1 MVLIAPVEAERK
13 LFPDT
18 QLFARYVK
26 LDPIA
31 WAPELYQQESIRE
44 ETQQTVFHSQRTML
58 FDVDIIALPTATSRW
73 KVSLPGHPETTF
85 DDLRTGKWPKPTEEE
100 IDARCKAMELA
111 RGIRAQLDIRPLTT
125 STIIR
130 QLREGTMKE
139 HE

>member
-18 QLFARYVK
+18 QFFARYFK

-31 WAPELYQQESIRE
+31 WAPELYQRESIRE
-44 ETQQTVFHSQRTML
+44 ETQQTVFYSQRTML

-73 KVSLPGHPETTF
+73 KVSLPEHPETTF
-85 DDLRTGKWPKPTEEE
+85 DDLRAGRWPKPTNDEM
-100 IDARCKAMELA
+100 DTRRKAIELA

>member
-26 LDPIA
+26 FDPIA
-31 WAPELYQQESIRE
+31 WAPELYQRESIRE
-44 ETQQTVFHSQRTML
+44 ETQQTVFYSQRTIL
-58 FDVDIIALPTATSRW
+58 FDVDTIALPTATSRW
-73 KVSLPGHPETTF
+73 KVSLPEHPETTF
-85 DDLRTGKWPKPTEEE
+85 DDLRAGKCPKPTEEE

-130 QLREGTMKE
+130 QLREGTIKE